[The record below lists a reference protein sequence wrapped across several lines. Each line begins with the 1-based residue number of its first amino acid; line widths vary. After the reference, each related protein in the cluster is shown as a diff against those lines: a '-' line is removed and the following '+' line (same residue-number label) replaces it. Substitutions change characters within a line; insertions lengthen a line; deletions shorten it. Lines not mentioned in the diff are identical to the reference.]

1 MAIER
6 RFSMSS
12 VVDSI
17 RVSIRPIAFACLAL
31 ISLPVNSK
39 SSASVSKSCSKIR
52 CVPPAPGNKP
62 NLTSG
67 RPNPV
72 RLSLIAIR

>member
-1 MAIER
+1 MR
-6 RFSMSS
+6 PSS
-12 VVDSI
+12 
-17 RVSIRPIAFACLAL
+17 LAL
-31 ISLPVNSK
+31 FTFISRPVNK
-39 SSASVSKSCSKIR
+39 RSSASGNKRLAKSL
-52 CVPPAPGNKP
+52 CVPPAPGNNP